1 MAVSSNPKQ
10 GPLPAAIRK
19 TMLAL
24 VVATSPLIFL
34 VPHVN
39 AEEARIWMGE
49 AQEGGAVLL
58 YGMPQTD
65 DVPVSFRC
73 ELPARDFIM
82 TLSLDPDFEPKSGT
96 VKLTVTAPPLADQLV
111 VDAEIQFLEEMELT
125 FLEARPAFDAAIA
138 RMLKQGTELKFTIG
152 EKTFAYPLTGAAES
166 IGPIEAACAK
176 PT

>member
-19 TMLAL
+19 TMLSL
-24 VVATSPLIFL
+24 VMATSPSLFF

-39 AEEARIWMGE
+39 AEEARVWMGE
-49 AQEGGAVLL
+49 TQEGGAVLL

-73 ELPARDFIM
+73 ELPAREFIM

-96 VKLTVTAPPLADQLV
+96 VKLTVTAPPATDQFVVEAD
-111 VDAEIQFLEEMELT
+111 IQFLEEMELT

-152 EKTFAYPLTGAAES
+152 EKTFAYPLAGAAEAM
-166 IGPIEAACAK
+166 GPIEAACAK

>member
-1 MAVSSNPKQ
+1 MAASSNPKQ
-10 GPLPAAIRK
+10 GPLPAAIRN
-19 TMLAL
+19 TVLA
-24 VVATSPLIFL
+24 VVLATSTFL
-34 VPHVN
+34 FHVPHVN

-73 ELPARDFIM
+73 ELPTREFIM

-96 VKLTVTAPPLADQLV
+96 IILTVTAPPSADQLV
-111 VDAEIQFLEEMELT
+111 VDADIQFLEEMELI

-138 RMLKQGTELKFTIG
+138 RMLKQGSELKFTMG
-152 EKTFAYPLTGAAES
+152 EKTFVYPLTGAAEAM
-166 IGPIEAACAK
+166 GPIEAACAK

>member
-1 MAVSSNPKQ
+1 MAVSSNPKH

-19 TMLAL
+19 SMLAL
-24 VVATSPLIFL
+24 ALATSTFPFHL
-34 VPHVN
+34 PHVH
-39 AEEARIWMGE
+39 AEEARVWMGE

-73 ELPARDFIM
+73 ELPARAFIM

-96 VKLTVTAPPLADQLV
+96 AKLTVTAPPATDQLV
-111 VDAEIQFLEEMELT
+111 VEAEIQFLEEMELT

-138 RMLKQGTELKFTIG
+138 RMLKQGTELTFTIG
-152 EKTFAYPLTGAAES
+152 EKTFAYPLAGAAEA

>member
-24 VVATSPLIFL
+24 ALATSPLIFL
-34 VPHVN
+34 VRHVN

-65 DVPVSFRC
+65 DVAVSFRC

-82 TLSLDPDFEPKSGT
+82 TLSLDPDFDPKSGT
-96 VKLTVTAPPLADQLV
+96 VKLTVTAPPATDQLV
-111 VDAEIQFLEEMELT
+111 VEADIQFLEEMELT
-125 FLEARPAFDAAIA
+125 FLEARPAFDAIA

-166 IGPIEAACAK
+166 MGPIEAACAK

>member
-1 MAVSSNPKQ
+1 MAVSSNPKH
-10 GPLPAAIRK
+10 GPLPAAILK
-19 TMLAL
+19 TMLA
-24 VVATSPLIFL
+24 VVFATSLSLFF

-49 AQEGGAVLL
+49 AQDGGAVLL

-65 DVPVSFRC
+65 DVPVGFRC
-73 ELPARDFIM
+73 ELPGREFIM

-96 VKLTVTAPPLADQLV
+96 VKLTVTAPPAADQLV
-111 VDAEIQFLEEMELT
+111 VEAEIQFLEEMELT

-138 RMLKQGTELKFTIG
+138 RMLKQGTELTFTIG
-152 EKTFAYPLTGAAES
+152 EKTFAYPLAGAAEA

>member
-10 GPLPAAIRK
+10 GPLSAAIRK
-19 TMLAL
+19 TTLAL
-24 VVATSPLIFL
+24 ALATSPLTCL

-73 ELPARDFIM
+73 ELPTREFIM

-96 VKLTVTAPPLADQLV
+96 IKLTVTAPPSADQLV
-111 VDAEIQFLEEMELT
+111 VDADIQFLEEMELT

-138 RMLKQGTELKFTIG
+138 KMLKQGTELKFTIG
-152 EKTFAYPLTGAAES
+152 EKTFVYPLTGAADAMRPVE
-166 IGPIEAACAK
+166 GACAK

>member
-10 GPLPAAIRK
+10 GPLSSAIRK
-19 TMLAL
+19 TTLAVAL
-24 VVATSPLIFL
+24 ATSPLIFL

-39 AEEARIWMGE
+39 AEEARIWIGE
-49 AQEGGAVLL
+49 TQEGGAVLL

-65 DVPVSFRC
+65 DVPVGFRC
-73 ELPARDFIM
+73 ELPGREFIM

-96 VKLTVTAPPLADQLV
+96 VELTVTAPPSADQLV
-111 VDAEIQFLEEMELT
+111 VDADIQFLEEMELT

-166 IGPIEAACAK
+166 MGPIEAACAK

>member
-19 TMLAL
+19 MTLAL
-24 VVATSPLIFL
+24 VLATSPLSFP
-34 VPHVN
+34 VPPVN

-73 ELPARDFIM
+73 ELPAREFIM
-82 TLSLDPDFEPKSGT
+82 TLSLDPNFELKSGT
-96 VKLTVTAPPLADQLV
+96 IKLTVTAPPSADQLL
-111 VDAEIQFLEEMELT
+111 VDADIQFLEEVELT

-152 EKTFAYPLTGAAES
+152 EKTFAYPLAGAAEAM
-166 IGPIEAACAK
+166 GPIEAACAK